1 MAATLCYRET
11 IAATSRGPSLE
22 TMDAMN
28 KSQRDW
34 LTLILMIA
42 GVSWIVISRPPDLP
56 PVTISPRPGFVAP
69 AIALPQANGE
79 TLALSALHGQV
90 VIVNFWASWCGP
102 CRAEMPTL
110 EKLYQAERERGLT
123 ILAVNSTVQDDKG
136 AVAAMQREFGLSFPI
151 VFDRDGETG
160 QRYGIRMLPT
170 TFIVDRTGV
179 IREVFFGGPLSEA
192 SLRSVIE
199 PLLGE

>member
-1 MAATLCYRET
+1 
-11 IAATSRGPSLE
+11 
-22 TMDAMN
+22 
-28 KSQRDW
+28 
-34 LTLILMIA
+34 
-42 GVSWIVISRPPDLP
+42 
-56 PVTISPRPGFVAP
+56 
-69 AIALPQANGE
+69 
-79 TLALSALHGQV
+79 
-90 VIVNFWASWCGP
+90 
-102 CRAEMPTL
+102 MPTL
-110 EKLYQAERERGLT
+110 EKIYQAEGERGLT
-123 ILAVNSTVQDDKG
+123 ILAVNSTVQDDEG

>member
-1 MAATLCYRET
+1 
-11 IAATSRGPSLE
+11 
-22 TMDAMN
+22 MN
-28 KSQRDW
+28 KTQRDW

-42 GVSWIVISRPPDLP
+42 GVGWIVISRPPDLP
-56 PVTISPRPGFVAP
+56 SVTVSPRTGFIAP
-69 AIALPQANGE
+69 AIALPLANGE
-79 TLALSALHGQV
+79 TLALSALRGQV

-110 EKLYQAERERGLT
+110 EKIYQAEGERGLT
-123 ILAVNSTVQDDKG
+123 ILAVNSTVQDDEG
-136 AVAAMQREFGLSFPI
+136 AVVVMQREFGLSFPI
-151 VFDRDGETG
+151 VFDRNGETG